1 MWISILNIIPSIASL
16 PAPPPG
22 PIPGSNEIV
31 TESLAQ
37 NVISEDNQELI
48 TE

>member
-1 MWISILNIIPSIASL
+1 MKLGTSNTVPNIANL
-16 PAPPPG
+16 PGHPG
-22 PIPGSNEIV
+22 PTPGSNEIV

>member
-1 MWISILNIIPSIASL
+1 MPIIRIGNVIPDIVNL
-16 PAPPPG
+16 PGQPG
-22 PIPGSNEIV
+22 PTPGSNEIV

>member
-1 MWISILNIIPSIASL
+1 MPKIGISYTTPNIANL
-16 PAPPPG
+16 PGQPG
-22 PIPGSNEIV
+22 PTPGSNEIV

>member
-1 MWISILNIIPSIASL
+1 MWISILNIIPSIVSL
-16 PAPPPG
+16 PGHPG
-22 PIPGSNEIV
+22 PTPGSNEIV

-48 TE
+48 IE